1 MSATAEIAAP
11 GAKSDPTLLG
21 AKRGRLGQF
30 ADLGWLCREIARV
43 APRQTRIWIAAA
55 LIGGFGTPLGLWLTK
70 STIDDIQARLNGE
83 PAPWLWVFVAGLI
96 VLTLYDLLLE
106 KVQAYV
112 DAYVRERASEDL
124 QARVLVK
131 ATRLDLETYEH
142 QGFYDRVNRVLN
154 ETEERSGRALR
165 AIVNFGGIAPQVAG
179 YTAALLLIDWRLVPI
194 AILPLLPAIYAW
206 FSGGGTYYQ
215 VLTKQTRER
224 RLADYYASL
233 LTDRQAAKEVRLFGL
248 HAYAQ
253 GRWEALY
260 WQTRDEARR
269 QMAKIAVRQRGS
281 TLAGVV
287 FMVVGLVWGLSILP
301 AGLAAGTYI
310 IVIQSFFAI
319 PNRIFNFA
327 DSISTL
333 GTSAGFAHDLRAFL
347 QMPTTEE
354 TPRPVPEPASVPAT
368 KRGANGAVEVAGLR
382 YRYPGALQP
391 TLAGIDLS
399 IAPGET
405 VALVGEN
412 GAGKTTLI
420 KLILGL
426 YTPDEGRI
434 TLDGRPTPD
443 FTAAERAR
451 AMTGVFQHFTRY
463 PLTVAENITLQ
474 PDSGGDVGKALATAG
489 LASLPRRLPR
499 GTDTVLAPDLGG
511 VDLSGGQWQRLAIA
525 RAGWRDAALLVLD
538 EPTAALDPLAEVAI
552 FRRYAELAA
561 GRTTILV
568 SHRLGMARLANR
580 IVVLE
585 HGRIV
590 EIGSHDALLAQNG
603 EYAAMWEMQARWYR

>member
-11 GAKSDPTLLG
+11 ETKPDPTLPG
-21 AKRGRLGQF
+21 AKRSRLGQF

-43 APRQTRIWIAAA
+43 APRQTRAWIVAT

-70 STIDDIQARLNGE
+70 STIDDIQARLDGE
-83 PAPWLWVFVAGLI
+83 PAPWLWIFVAGLI
-96 VLTLYDLLLE
+96 AMTLYDLLLE
-106 KVQAYV
+106 KVQAYF
-112 DAYVRERASEDL
+112 DAYVRERASEEL
-124 QARVLVK
+124 QARVLAK

-142 QGFYDRVNRVLN
+142 QGFYDRVSRVLN
-154 ETEERSGRALR
+154 ETEERAGESLW
-165 AIVNFGGIAPQVAG
+165 AIVFFGGIVPQVAG
-179 YTAALLLIDWRLVPI
+179 YTVALLLIDWRLVPI
-194 AILPLLPAIYAW
+194 AIVPLLPVIYVW
-206 FSGGGTYYQ
+206 FAGGGAYWN
-215 VLTKQTRER
+215 VLTEQTRDR

-233 LTDRQAAKEVRLFGL
+233 LTDRQAAKEIRLFGL
-248 HAYAQ
+248 HEYAQ
-253 GRWEALY
+253 GRWEELY

-269 QMAKIAVRQRGS
+269 KMARIAVRQRGS

-287 FMVVGLVWGLSILP
+287 CMTVGLIWALSVLP

-319 PNRIFNFA
+319 PNRVFNFA
-327 DSISTL
+327 ESIAVL
-333 GTSAGFAHDLRAFL
+333 GTSAGFAHDLRSFL
-347 QMPTTEE
+347 GMPTMEE
-354 TPRPVPEPASVPAT
+354 PPHPIAERANTPAK
-368 KRGANGAVEVAGLR
+368 KRGAVEIEGLC
-382 YRYPGALQP
+382 YRYPGTAQA
-391 TLAGIDLS
+391 TLSRVDLS
-399 IAPGET
+399 IARGET

-426 YTPDEGRI
+426 YLPDEGHI
-434 TLDGRPTPD
+434 TLDGRPTASL
-443 FTAAERAR
+443 TASERAR

-463 PLTVAENITLQ
+463 PLTVAENVTLQ
-474 PDSGGDVGKALATAG
+474 GEKGGRNVDVGKALATAG
-489 LASLPRRLPR
+489 LASLPARLP
-499 GTDTVLAPDLGG
+499 GGVDTVLAPDLGG

-552 FRRYAELAA
+552 FRRFAELAA

-568 SHRLGMARLANR
+568 SHRLGMARLADR

-585 HGRIV
+585 HGCVV
-590 EIGSHDALLAQNG
+590 ESGSHDALLAQNG